1 MLTPNSP
8 IVSLDF
14 SVCDYRLVT
23 ESYEETNEW
32 QTSDDAVTEQ
42 EKRKK
47 RLLGISVLFSFV
59 LPSVSLFV
67 LL

>member
-1 MLTPNSP
+1 MFTPNAP

-32 QTSDDAVTEQ
+32 QTSDDAVTEYKKK
-42 EKRKK
+42 EKTIA
-47 RLLGISVLFSFV
+47 GGEAD
-59 LPSVSLFV
+59 
-67 LL
+67 